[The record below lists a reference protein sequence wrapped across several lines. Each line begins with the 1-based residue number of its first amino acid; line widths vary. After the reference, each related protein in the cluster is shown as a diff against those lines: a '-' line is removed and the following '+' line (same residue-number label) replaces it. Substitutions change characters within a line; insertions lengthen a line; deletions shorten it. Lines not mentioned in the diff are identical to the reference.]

1 MHLTSTLFIL
11 SIKDFFHIESFC
23 IVWLYYK
30 ISPILAYFGQKV
42 LNFLEILIVDMIFFY
57 LVETIFRNKAI

>member
-42 LNFLEILIVDMIFFY
+42 LNFSGNFDCRYDFFY